1 MKLNLQALQIDLFSH
16 VGTKDKAVLA
26 RQLSTMLGAGLAIDQ
41 SFRILAAQT
50 QKKVLKDAFAHI
62 VTDLEQGNSLSFS
75 LSKYNKI
82 FDTVFIAIVRSGEN
96 SGKLDVVLNQMADRL
111 ELTDEF
117 NSKIKAAM
125 YYPAFV
131 VCTMIVIIFLMMI
144 FIVPQL
150 KSVFADNNVQLPLAT
165 RMIIA
170 LSSFTVHFW
179 WLDII
184 IILVV
189 GGAFIFFIRSKEG
202 GSAWDK
208 LKIKVPIAKDLYIM
222 IYMARFCR
230 TMSML
235 VQAGIPIME
244 TIAISAD
251 VIQNHVYTTSL
262 KNVASQV
269 ERGIPISVP
278 LQKDKNFPPVVS
290 EMIMVGEQTGK
301 IGPVLTKLAE
311 YYERETDT
319 KIKGLSGL
327 IEPVIIVIV
336 GIGVGFLVF
345 SIIWPIYSLA
355 QANLG

>member
-1 MKLNLQALQIDLFSH
+1 MKLNLQALQTDLFSR
-16 VGTKDKAVLA
+16 VGGKDKAVLA
-26 RQLSTMLGAGLAIDQ
+26 RQLATMLGAGLAIDQ
-41 SFRILAAQT
+41 SFRILSSQAQKQT
-50 QKKVLKDAFAHI
+50 LKKAYLGI

-82 FDTVFIAIVRSGEN
+82 FDPVFIAIVRSGEN
-96 SGKLDVVLNQMADRL
+96 SGKLDLVLNQLADRL
-111 ELTDEF
+111 ELTEEF

-125 YYPAFV
+125 YYPAFIV
-131 VCTMIVIIFLMMI
+131 ITMVVIIFLMMI

-150 KSVFADNNVQLPLAT
+150 KSVFADMNVELPLAT

-170 LSSFTVHFW
+170 VSNFTVKFW
-179 WLDII
+179 WLDVIVLI
-184 IILVV
+184 AIVA
-189 GGAFIFFIRSKEG
+189 GFSYFIRTKEG
-202 GSAWDK
+202 GSTWDK
-208 LKIKVPIAKDLYIM
+208 FKIHLPIARELYTM

-235 VQAGIPIME
+235 IQAGIPIME

-251 VIQNHVYTTSL
+251 VIQNHIYTKSL
-262 KNVASQV
+262 KDVAAQV
-269 ERGIPISVP
+269 ERGIPMSVP

-319 KIKGLSGL
+319 RIKSLSSL
-327 IEPVIIVIV
+327 VEPVIIVIV

-355 QANLG
+355 QANLE